1 MSESSRKRK
10 HKRSSKEEETYKNQL
25 HSDRSKR
32 RHNDKYSSHSKR
44 HEEQASHVE
53 KESRQI
59 TKSKYKLCS
68 REDKDKRRRVSQT
81 DVVDSKTNSASHSQ
95 HNSTPLKAE
104 CRSVR
109 KADVANGKEIKE
121 LRTRSRSPNIRNS
134 DTDHRK
140 KEKSSIYSSDKN
152 SLHVSKSKSQTDVL
166 DSKINSASDSQHN
179 NTPLKL
185 ECMSVPKAD
194 VANGSEIKELRT
206 RSRSPNIRSSDT
218 DHRRKEKCSI
228 YSSDKN
234 SLHVSTSK
242 SKKMGTSPTY
252 ASEERGKNSLGLLK
266 SKQKD
271 LEIQTPRNDSKTA
284 EKKESKTGIVKV
296 TSHESGELL
305 VKEKNIFDRKK
316 FTDSTKQHCSISTK
330 PKVSFKIAKSLH
342 AIPKIFSPPTPV
354 HSNFKIPK
362 KVKPGLAE
370 TNTTETSDVTKTS
383 KTDTCT
389 SEHPVLE
396 ASTNSVAVLSS
407 FLKPFERK
415 DESPSSSSAPAT
427 SCDAIAEETS
437 EQMQVA
443 EKLHLART
451 ERRLEVDIMQSYGE
465 LTCMDIDPAEESTT
479 YSLSKEPAQQAVILV
494 LDTNIL
500 LSHLDYVKNIQK
512 RGVGAL
518 GIPVVLIP
526 WVVLQELD
534 SLKKG
539 KGFKDCVAHL
549 ACPAISYIYNSLKRR
564 DPHLWGQSMQQAAQ
578 SNNSLMAENNDD
590 KVLQCCLQYQSLYPG
605 RVLILCTNDKNLCTK
620 AVLSGVK
627 ALSKIDLEA
636 EVEHSQ
642 HNRNYLQSTVLQ
654 RLPQINMPMC
664 LPIPE
669 RRCTQAPSLTEIHL
683 SLCLPEDERKTP
695 AVEETKINKC
705 VSEFEEC
712 LQEVLSNV
720 LEMEMKASFDD
731 LWKEIIYKPPPWNLH
746 DILQCFKKH
755 WIAVFGFIVPRFLLQ
770 TVLNLINFFRQGHS
784 KDLSSTLLTLQEA
797 REFVKAF
804 GKRSKHVPK
813 ALTAMEKIV
822 QKLQT
827 EPESDVCDVVM
838 NEEDEAKQ
846 PPSAHVPHHEVWA
859 MFENIWCKVC
869 EISLE
874 VFKALAF
881 DPHTRQSALS
891 VGGPAPPQD
900 AMLCLSQISSTV
912 SQLLQAF
919 ISVLSPS
926 PGLQEVQVLLSMI
939 RSNKMV
945 NVDFRLVDT
954 DLLSCFSQ
962 QDYRDKLRVGVN
974 QLKELKDALDH
985 CVQVMGLQVSLNM

>member
-10 HKRSSKEEETYKNQL
+10 HKRSSKEEETSKNRL
-25 HSDRSKR
+25 HSDSSKR

-44 HEEQASHVE
+44 HREQASHVE

-59 TKSKYKLCS
+59 KKARYKLYS
-68 REDKDKRRRVSQT
+68 REDKDKRRRVPQI
-81 DVVDSKTNSASHSQ
+81 DVVDSKTNSASDSH
-95 HNSTPLKAE
+95 HNRTPPKAE
-104 CRSVR
+104 SRSVR
-109 KADVANGKEIKE
+109 KADVANGKETKE
-121 LRTRSRSPNIRNS
+121 HRTRSRSPNIRNS

-140 KEKSSIYSSDKN
+140 KEKCSIYSSDKK

-166 DSKINSASDSQHN
+166 DSKTNSAADSQHN
-179 NTPLKL
+179 STPLKV
-185 ECMSVPKAD
+185 ESRSVQKAD
-194 VANGSEIKELRT
+194 VANGSEIKEQRT
-206 RSRSPNIRSSDT
+206 RSRSPNINNSDT

-252 ASEERGKNSLGLLK
+252 ASEEQGKKCLGFLK

-271 LEIQTPRNDSKTA
+271 IEIQISRNDSKTA
-284 EKKESKTGIVKV
+284 EKEKESKTAEVKESKTGIVKV
-296 TSHESGELL
+296 TSHESEELL
-305 VKEKNIFDRKK
+305 LKERKIFGIKK
-316 FTDSTKQHCSISTK
+316 FTDSTKQHSSISTK
-330 PKVSFKIAKSLH
+330 SKVSFKIAKALH

-370 TNTTETSDVTKTS
+370 TNTTETNTTGTSDVTKTS
-383 KTDTCT
+383 KNGTCT
-389 SEHPVLE
+389 NEQPVSE
-396 ASTNSVAVLSS
+396 ASTNSVAVPLS
-407 FLKPFERK
+407 FVN
-415 DESPSSSSAPAT
+415 APAT
-427 SCDAIAEETS
+427 SCDAIAEETF

-451 ERRLEVDIMQSYGE
+451 EKLLEVDIMQSYGE
-465 LTCMDIDPAEESTT
+465 LTCMDIDPTEESTT
-479 YSLSKEPAQQAVILV
+479 YSLSEETAQQAVILV

-500 LSHLDYVKNIQK
+500 LSHLDYVKNMQK
-512 RGVGAL
+512 RGIGAL

-564 DPHLWGQSMQQAAQ
+564 DHHLWGQSMQQAAQ

-605 RVLILCTNDKNLCTK
+605 RVLILCTNDKNLCSK

-627 ALSKIDLEA
+627 AFSKIDLEA

-642 HNRNYLQSTVLQ
+642 SNLNYLQSTVLQ

-664 LPIPE
+664 SPIPE
-669 RRCTQAPSLTEIHL
+669 RCTQAPSLTEVHL
-683 SLCLPEDERKTP
+683 SLCLPEEERKSP

-705 VSEFEEC
+705 ISEFEEC

-720 LEMEMKASFDD
+720 LENEMKASYDD
-731 LWKEIIYKPPPWNLH
+731 LWKEIIYKPPPWNLL
-746 DILQCFKKH
+746 DILQCLKKH
-755 WIAVFGFIVPRFLLQ
+755 WIAVFGSIVPRFLLQ
-770 TVLNLINFFRQGHS
+770 TVLNLINFFRKGQS

-797 REFVKAF
+797 KEFVKAF

-827 EPESDVCDVVM
+827 QPESDVCDVVM

-874 VFKALAF
+874 VFKVLAF
-881 DPHTRQSALS
+881 DPHTRQSALP

-926 PGLQEVQVLLSMI
+926 HGLEEVQVLLSMI
-939 RSNKMV
+939 RSNKIV
-945 NVDFRLVDT
+945 DVDFRLVDT

-962 QDYRDKLRVGVN
+962 QDYRDKLGVGVN

-985 CVQVMGLQVSLNM
+985 CIQVMGLQVRCHY